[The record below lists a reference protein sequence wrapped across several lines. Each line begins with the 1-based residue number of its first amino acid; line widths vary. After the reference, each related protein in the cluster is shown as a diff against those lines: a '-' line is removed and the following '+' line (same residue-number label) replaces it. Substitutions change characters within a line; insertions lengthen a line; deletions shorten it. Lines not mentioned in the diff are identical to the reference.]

1 MNEELSEEIFNAINS
16 TVLYGTIISDAY
28 TFGERE
34 KISDALK
41 KVCDKQSLYSFDCC
55 GVYFYWDYY
64 TKEILYIG
72 LTNNLTR
79 RFNEHNGILEKKRG
93 NKYQKIK
100 KYFTEK
106 EKIVFSV
113 LVQSPMEEMSLYS
126 PSKDEEVAIIEGSFI
141 EGHKLKYNSKPIWN
155 DIGGSKNGRSSI
167 NLKRYAIKIFDSISL
182 KKINDFNAKSTLR
195 EIANSDEV
203 LKNESNLH
211 AIRML
216 MYKYG
221 DSFETAKKILL
232 TPNPFFSQS
241 SLVIAELEKLLE
253 SVYMNK
259 KLVI

>member
-1 MNEELSEEIFNAINS
+1 MNEELREKILNAVSS

-28 TFGERE
+28 TFEERE

-41 KVCDKQSLYSFDCC
+41 KVCDKQSYYSFDCC

-79 RFNEHNGILEKKRG
+79 RFNEHNGILEKKTG

-106 EKIVFSV
+106 EKIGFSV
-113 LVQSPMEEMSLYS
+113 LVQSPMEAKNPYS
-126 PSKDEEVAIIEGSFI
+126 PSKDEEVAVIEGSFI
-141 EGHKLKYNSKPIWN
+141 EGHKLKYSSKPIWN
-155 DIGGSKNGRSSI
+155 DIGGSRSGRSDI

-195 EIANSDEV
+195 EIANSDEI

-211 AIRML
+211 AFRML
-216 MYKYG
+216 MYKY
-221 DSFETAKKILL
+221 DESFETAKKILL
-232 TPNPFFSQS
+232 TPNPFFPQS
-241 SLVIAELEKLLE
+241 SFVISELEELLK
-253 SVYMNK
+253 SIYMNK